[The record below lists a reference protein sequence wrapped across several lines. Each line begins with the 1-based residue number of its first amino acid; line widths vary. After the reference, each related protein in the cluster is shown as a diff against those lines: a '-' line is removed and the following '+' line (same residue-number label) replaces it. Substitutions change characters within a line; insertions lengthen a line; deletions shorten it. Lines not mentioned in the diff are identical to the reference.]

1 VVSFGLLESSARNS
15 FRGKI
20 QDVSDAGT
28 IVRITVDIGI
38 PLVAAITRRSF
49 LDMGLK
55 QDMEIFLTFKAADVH
70 VF

>member
-1 VVSFGLLESSARNS
+1 VVSLGLLESSARNS

-28 IVRITVDIGI
+28 IVRITVDIGV

-49 LDMGLK
+49 LDMG
-55 QDMEIFLTFKAADVH
+55 
-70 VF
+70 